1 MGCLG
6 ALPGGGNV
14 RLTLSTDLGGV
25 TFPTPVLVAAG
36 CLRSPKELHGLVDL
50 RKLGGIVTTSITLAP
65 RAGAPVPRVTET
77 PSGVLSAV
85 GWQNPGVEAF
95 IEDEL
100 PALQK
105 TGVPI
110 IVSIAGSSVGE
121 YVQVANSLSHAGGI
135 AGLELNLA
143 CPDEERGGDVF
154 AHRADRAAEVAGSV
168 SRLTRLPVFAK
179 LSADVY
185 EVAEIA
191 GACVHAGVSGLT
203 LISGPVGMAIG
214 VMSMNPQLGATV
226 GRLSGPAIR
235 PIAVRAVYEVA
246 RALPDVPIFG
256 VGGIVEPQ
264 HALEMMLAGASA
276 VQVGTAMLVNPTA
289 PVDIAKGLLAY
300 LRAMGLASPAEIGVQ
315 PRLPKVGS

>member
-1 MGCLG
+1 M
-6 ALPGGGNV
+6 
-14 RLTLSTDLGGV
+14 
-25 TFPTPVLVAAG
+25 PTPVLAAAG

-50 RKLGGIVTTSITLAP
+50 HKLGGIVTTSVTLAA

-85 GWQNPGVEAF
+85 GWQNPGVKAF
-95 IEDEL
+95 VEHEL
-100 PALQK
+100 PALLK

-110 IVSIAGSSVGE
+110 IVSIAGSSLSE
-121 YVQVANSLSHAGGI
+121 YVQVATALSHAGGI

-143 CPDEERGGDVF
+143 CPDEERGGGIF

-185 EVAEIA
+185 EIADVA
-191 GACVHAGVSGLT
+191 GACAHAGVSGVT
-203 LISGPVGMAIG
+203 LISGPLGMAIG
-214 VMSMNPQLGATV
+214 VMSMNPQLGATI

-246 RALPDVPIFG
+246 RALPDLPIFG

-276 VQVGTAMLVNPTA
+276 VQVGTAMLVNPSA

-300 LRAMGLASPAEIGVQ
+300 LKAMGLSSPAEIGAQ
-315 PRLPKVGS
+315 PSLPKAGA

>member
-1 MGCLG
+1 MR
-6 ALPGGGNV
+6 P
-14 RLTLSTDLGGV
+14 TLNTDFGGV
-25 TFPTPVLVAAG
+25 MLPTPVLAAAG

-50 RKLGGIVTTSITLAP
+50 HKLGGIVTTSVTLAA

-85 GWQNPGVEAF
+85 GWQNPGVKAF
-95 IEDEL
+95 VEHEL
-100 PALQK
+100 PALLK

-110 IVSIAGSSVGE
+110 IVSIAGSSLSE
-121 YVQVANSLSHAGGI
+121 YVQVATALSHAGGI

-143 CPDEERGGDVF
+143 CPDEERDGGIF

-185 EVAEIA
+185 EIADIA
-191 GACVHAGVSGLT
+191 GACAHAGVSGVT
-203 LISGPVGMAIG
+203 LISGPLGMAIG
-214 VMSMNPQLGATV
+214 VMSMNPQLGATI

-246 RALPDVPIFG
+246 RALPNLPIFG

-276 VQVGTAMLVNPTA
+276 VQVGTAMLVNPSA

-300 LRAMGLASPAEIGVQ
+300 LKAMGLSSPAEIGAQ
-315 PRLPKVGS
+315 PRLPKAGA

>member
-1 MGCLG
+1 M
-6 ALPGGGNV
+6 
-14 RLTLSTDLGGV
+14 RSTLDSEFGGV
-25 TFPTPVLVAAG
+25 MLPTPVLVAAG

-65 RAGAPVPRVTET
+65 HAGAPVPRITET

-85 GWQNPGVEAF
+85 GWQNPGVDAF
-95 IEDEL
+95 IEHEIPPL
-100 PALQK
+100 LK

-110 IVSIAGSSVGE
+110 IVSIAGSSVSE
-121 YVQVANSLSHAGGI
+121 YVQVATALGHAGGI

-143 CPDEERGGDVF
+143 CPDEERGGGIF
-154 AHRADRAAEVAGSV
+154 AHRADRAAEVAGAV

-179 LSADVY
+179 LSADAY
-185 EVAEIA
+185 EIVDIA

-203 LISGPVGMAIG
+203 LISGPLGMAIG
-214 VMSMNPQLGATV
+214 VMSMTPQLGATI

-246 RALPDVPIFG
+246 RALPEIPIFG

-276 VQVGTAMLVNPTA
+276 VQVGTAMLVNPSA

-300 LRAMGLASPAEIGVQ
+300 LKAMGLASPSEIGSQ
-315 PRLPKVGS
+315 PRLSKAGA

>member
-1 MGCLG
+1 MR
-6 ALPGGGNV
+6 P
-14 RLTLSTDLGGV
+14 TLATEVGGV
-25 TFPTPVLVAAG
+25 MFPTPVLVAAG
-36 CLRSPKELHGLVDL
+36 CLRSPRELHGLVDL
-50 RKLGGIVTTSITLAP
+50 HKLGGIVTTSITAAP
-65 RAGAPVPRVTET
+65 NAGAPVPRVTET

-85 GWQNPGVEAF
+85 GWQNPGVDAF
-95 IEDEL
+95 VEHEL
-100 PALQK
+100 PALLK
-105 TGVPI
+105 IGVPV
-110 IVSIAGSSVGE
+110 IVSIAGSSLSE
-121 YVQVANSLSHAGGI
+121 YVRVATAISHAGGV

-143 CPDEERGGDVF
+143 CPDEERGGAIF
-154 AHRADRAAEVAGSV
+154 AHRADRAAEVAGAV

-185 EVAEIA
+185 EIVDIA
-191 GACVHAGVSGLT
+191 GACAHAGVSGLT
-203 LISGPVGMAIG
+203 LISGPPGMAIG
-214 VMSMNPQLGATV
+214 VMSMMPLLGAVV

-246 RALPDVPIFG
+246 RALPDVPILG

-300 LRAMGLASPAEIGVQ
+300 LKAMEMSSPDEIRARARRSDA
-315 PRLPKVGS
+315 